1 MANERWQELDA
12 AFDAALEVEGEAR
25 ELLLRRLGEQDP
37 ELQRGV
43 KRLLALE
50 LEAGALLSG
59 PAILGSLGQTASE
72 TSDLKGARIGPY
84 RIVRLL
90 GRGGMGQVY
99 LAERA
104 DDQFEKRV
112 AIKILAGPGTPGLLR
127 RFRTERQILARFEH
141 PWIARLIDG
150 GVAEDGR
157 LYLVLE
163 YVDGMPIDRFCRE
176 NRLSLE
182 KRLRLFL
189 DVCTAVTYAHQ
200 QLIVHRDLKPANILV
215 TDDGTPKLLDF
226 GIAKVLDPGQFP
238 HQPTQT
244 HVGQRPLTLQYASP
258 EQVTGGAITTATD
271 VYGLGLLLY
280 ELVAGGSP
288 FPVGD
293 LSTGEAERR
302 ICHAEPPPAS
312 VLLAERAAEK
322 VAENGWAERLPIQPH
337 QLKGDLD
344 HILAKALDKAPSRRY
359 SSIRHF
365 AEDLERHLERRPISA
380 GAGGW
385 LYRATRFMQRQA
397 LAVGLVS
404 ALFAVL
410 IGFLWMQS
418 LHGRELARERDEAQA
433 ARDRAEQVARYLREV
448 FSSADPEAARGN
460 PPTARELLEKG
471 ANQALAELD
480 DDPALQSELMLIMAD
495 THAGLGLHTEAIELY
510 QTARGRLQRL
520 LGPTHPKIAETSAA
534 LGDLWWWRGDDA
546 RAEAFLREALTLR
559 SASLGPRHP
568 DTLESMADLA
578 QHRVEQ
584 GRYEEAEVL
593 FEQALHL
600 QEEVLGPTHLA
611 TLRTRIHLG
620 LLWADVGDR
629 ARAAETLRQALPI
642 LRQALGEDHPEVATA
657 LHNLGG
663 LEGDPKEA
671 ERRLTQA
678 LEIRRRIYDDDDP
691 RTAKTRS
698 NLVVI
703 LTRLKDSRAMALA
716 QEELSLRRR
725 RLGADHPQIAHAL
738 AILGEALYQAGRIEE
753 GLATYRESIAQ
764 VEKSLGPDHPKTAYP
779 VSRLGNLLVEQG
791 RVGEAEPLL
800 RRAVTIREQAMDPD
814 APLLLRSKA
823 DLEECLSKGGRRT
836 TD

>member
-1 MANERWQELDA
+1 MADDRWQELDA
-12 AFDAALEVEGEAR
+12 AFDAALELEGEDRRA
-25 ELLLRRLGEQDP
+25 LLRGLGERDP
-37 ELQRGV
+37 ELRRGV
-43 KRLLALE
+43 ERLLALE

-59 PAILGSLGQTASE
+59 PAMLESFGATGLGGDLLGS
-72 TSDLKGARIGPY
+72 RIGPY
-84 RIVRLL
+84 RLVSLL
-90 GRGGMGQVY
+90 GQGGMGQVY

-104 DDQFEKRV
+104 DEQFEQQV

-141 PWIARLIDG
+141 PWIARLLDG
-150 GVAEDGR
+150 GVADDGR

-163 YVDGMPIDRFCRE
+163 YVDGVPIDRFCRE
-176 NRLSLE
+176 RGLGLE
-182 KRLRLFL
+182 ERLRLFL

-244 HVGQRPLTLQYASP
+244 HFSQRPLTLQYASP

-280 ELVAGGSP
+280 ELVTGGSP

-322 VAENGWAERLPIQPH
+322 AAENSPGERLPIQPH

-344 HILAKALDKAPSRRY
+344 HILVKALDKSSSRRY

-385 LYRATRFMQRQA
+385 LYRATRFVQRQA

-404 ALFAVL
+404 ALFSVL

-418 LHGRELARERDEAQA
+418 LHGRQLARERDEAQA

-480 DDPALQSELMLIMAD
+480 DDPTLQSELMLIMAD
-495 THAGLGLHTEAIELY
+495 THAGLGLHSEAIELY
-510 QTARGRLQRL
+510 QTARHKLQRL
-520 LGPTHPKIAETSAA
+520 LGATHPKIAEASAA

-546 RAEAFLREALTLR
+546 RAEAFLREALALR
-559 SASLGPRHP
+559 SASLGARHP
-568 DTLESMADLA
+568 ETLESLSDLA

-584 GRYEEAEVL
+584 GLYDEAREL
-593 FEQALHL
+593 FERVLQA
-600 QEEVLGPTHLA
+600 QQEVLGRSHLS
-611 TLRTRIHLG
+611 TLRTQVHLG

-629 ARAAETLRQALPI
+629 TRAAENLRQALPV
-642 LRQALGEDHPEVATA
+642 LREALGEDHPEVATA

-663 LEGDPKEA
+663 LESDPKEA

-678 LEIRRRIYDDDDP
+678 LEIRRRLYDDDDP

-703 LTRLKDSRAMALA
+703 LTRLKDPRATTLA
-716 QEELSLRRR
+716 QEELALRRK
-725 RLGADHPQIAHAL
+725 RLGNDHPQIGHAL

-753 GLATYRESIAQ
+753 GLATFRQSIAH
-764 VEKSLGPDHPKTAYP
+764 VETSLGPDHPKTAYP

-791 RVGEAEPLL
+791 RAREAEQLL
-800 RRAVTIREQAMDPD
+800 RRAVTIRERAMDPD

-823 DLEECLSKGGRRT
+823 DLEACLSALQRADPG
-836 TD
+836 